1 MTIDSSEV
9 SGQLTK
15 RPRRLRTTERLR
27 ALVRESRVSAEQLVM
42 PHFVLPT
49 DRAEDPVESM
59 PGISRYGVK
68 NLVERVL
75 ADADLGIRAVLLFG
89 TPEDGK
95 KDERGT
101 PASSPSSAVARA
113 VEALKQR
120 AGDEIVVIT
129 DVCLCAYT
137 SHGHCGVL
145 RDGKVINDET
155 LPLLKDIALAHAG
168 AGADVVAPSDMMD
181 GRVATIRKGLDEAN
195 YEDVGIL
202 SYAAKYA
209 SAYYGPFRD
218 AAESTPST
226 GDRKA
231 YQMDPAN
238 VREAIREAHL
248 DEQEGA
254 DMLMVKP
261 ALAYLDVI
269 RAVRQET
276 RLPLATYNV
285 SGEYSAVK
293 AAAARGWLDEATVVR
308 ENLVGMTRAG
318 ADLIIT
324 YHSREALERGWL

>member
-1 MTIDSSEV
+1 
-9 SGQLTK
+9 
-15 RPRRLRTTERLR
+15 
-27 ALVRESRVSAEQLVM
+27 
-42 PHFVLPT
+42 
-49 DRAEDPVESM
+49 M

-68 NLVERVL
+68 NLAERVL

-113 VEALKQR
+113 VEILKQR

-168 AGADVVAPSDMMD
+168 AGADLVAPSDMMD
-181 GRVATIRKGLDEAN
+181 GRVAAIRRGLDEAD
-195 YEDVGIL
+195 YGDVGIL

-218 AAESTPST
+218 AAESTPAT

-238 VREAIREAHL
+238 VREAIREAYL

-261 ALAYLDVI
+261 ALAYLDVV
-269 RAVRQET
+269 RAVREET
-276 RLPLATYNV
+276 KLPLATYNV

-293 AAAARGWLDEATVVR
+293 AAAARGWLDEAAVVR
-308 ENLVGMTRAG
+308 ENLVAMTRAG

>member
-68 NLVERVL
+68 NLAERVL

-95 KDERGT
+95 KNERGT

-113 VEALKQR
+113 VETLKQR

-168 AGADVVAPSDMMD
+168 AGADLVAPSDMMD
-181 GRVATIRKGLDEAN
+181 GRVAAIRRGLDEAD

-218 AAESTPST
+218 AAESTPAT

-238 VREAIREAHL
+238 VREAIREAYL

-261 ALAYLDVI
+261 ALAYLDVV
-269 RAVRQET
+269 RAVREET

-293 AAAARGWLDEATVVR
+293 AAAARGWLDEAAVVR
-308 ENLVGMTRAG
+308 ENLVAMTRAG

>member
-9 SGQLTK
+9 SAHLTN

-181 GRVATIRKGLDEAN
+181 GRVAAIRKGLDEAN

-218 AAESTPST
+218 AAESTPAT

-238 VREAIREAHL
+238 VREAIREAYL

>member
-9 SGQLTK
+9 SAHLTN

-181 GRVATIRKGLDEAN
+181 GRVAAIRKGLDEAN

-238 VREAIREAHL
+238 VREAIREAYL

-261 ALAYLDVI
+261 ALAYLDVV
-269 RAVRQET
+269 RAVREET

-293 AAAARGWLDEATVVR
+293 AAAARGWLDEAAVVR
-308 ENLVGMTRAG
+308 ENLVAMTRAG

>member
-68 NLVERVL
+68 NLAERVL

-95 KDERGT
+95 KNERGT

-113 VEALKQR
+113 VEILKQR

-168 AGADVVAPSDMMD
+168 AGADLVAPSDMMD
-181 GRVATIRKGLDEAN
+181 GRVAAIRRGLDEAD
-195 YEDVGIL
+195 YGDVGIL

-218 AAESTPST
+218 AAESTPAT

-238 VREAIREAHL
+238 VREAIREAYL

-261 ALAYLDVI
+261 ALAYLDVV
-269 RAVRQET
+269 RAVREET

-293 AAAARGWLDEATVVR
+293 AAAARGWLDEAAVVR
-308 ENLVGMTRAG
+308 ENLVAMTRAG

>member
-27 ALVRESRVSAEQLVM
+27 ALVRESRVSAEQVVM

-68 NLVERVL
+68 TLVERVL

-181 GRVATIRKGLDEAN
+181 GRVAAIRKGLDEAN

-324 YHSREALERGWL
+324 YHSREALARGWL